1 MYWQT
6 LRNQSRNGRCNDAF
20 LLKATE
26 HMDFSSLADR
36 LGVLDDGNVSGYRFP
51 LPSES
56 FVAGSRLMEE
66 FAFDGTKVSMKLIN
80 IKKQQKILFIGIVYK
95 AT

>member
-1 MYWQT
+1 M
-6 LRNQSRNGRCNDAF
+6 F

-56 FVAGSRLMEE
+56 FVVGSRLMEE

-80 IKKQQKILFIGIVYK
+80 LKKQQKILFIGIVYK

>member
-1 MYWQT
+1 
-6 LRNQSRNGRCNDAF
+6 
-20 LLKATE
+20 
-26 HMDFSSLADR
+26 MDFSSLADR
-36 LGVLDDGNVSGYRFP
+36 LGGLDDGNVSGYRFP

-56 FVAGSRLMEE
+56 FVAGSHLMEE

-80 IKKQQKILFIGIVYK
+80 LKKQQKILFIGIVYK